1 MIGPG
6 PGPDGGRNCLWGPD
20 PPEKRRGV
28 AGRRCAP
35 SCPSRCCSL
44 LLLQEGTGGHASASA
59 VPTLLR
65 VRVRFSTAWI
75 VPTASLMRNDLLNTA
90 CRARMEGRKVTKM
103 LKVTPRGSHKSRPLS
118 EVVLTDAVGV
128 VD

>member
-44 LLLQEGTGGHASASA
+44 LLLQEGTGGYASASA

-75 VPTASLMRNDLLNTA
+75 VFGTYPRTVEIDISPAGPTA
-90 CRARMEGRKVTKM
+90 CRDRPPV
-103 LKVTPRGSHKSRPLS
+103 PDRG
-118 EVVLTDAVGV
+118 
-128 VD
+128 

>member
-1 MIGPG
+1 MTGPG

-75 VPTASLMRNDLLNTA
+75 VFGTTINADYPLT
-90 CRARMEGRKVTKM
+90 CRV
-103 LKVTPRGSHKSRPLS
+103 P
-118 EVVLTDAVGV
+118 VLVGMGYAG
-128 VD
+128 